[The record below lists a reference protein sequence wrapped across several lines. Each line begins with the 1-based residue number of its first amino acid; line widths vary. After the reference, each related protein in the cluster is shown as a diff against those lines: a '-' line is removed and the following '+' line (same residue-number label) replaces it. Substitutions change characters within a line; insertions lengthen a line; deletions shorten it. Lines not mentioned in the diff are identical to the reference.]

1 MYSFVKKFLKLLKTK
16 IDNFLLIEDAESLF
30 YKKKLDFRNPVSIN
44 LMSFSKL
51 NPNVVFYVIKRS
63 PGAGLFSNLIYV
75 LNHLNIADKNRFI
88 PIVDM
93 KNFTTIYNEK
103 NKIDGNYN
111 AWEYY
116 FENVSKYSLEEVY
129 KSQNV
134 IITKDKFYKYFSH
147 DISNKKFRKIG
158 DRYFKIKKKFNKIS
172 DNYFK
177 KNLNEKTLAI
187 HYRGTSYK
195 TSANH
200 PFPATI
206 NNTIEY
212 CKFLLKKYGYKKIF
226 LCTEDLKLFYEM
238 KKNFKSNLYS
248 LNSYRSFKDD
258 AFKIFSIE

>member
-16 IDNFLLIEDAESLF
+16 IDNFFLIKDAESLF

-63 PGAGLFSNLIYV
+63 LGAGLFSNLIYV

-134 IITKDKFYKYFSH
+134 VITKDKFFKNFSH
-147 DISNKKFRKIG
+147 VISSKKFRKIG

-212 CKFLLKKYGYKKIF
+212 CKFLLRKYGYKKF
-226 LCTEDLKLFYEM
+226 FYVLK
-238 KKNFKSNLYS
+238 
-248 LNSYRSFKDD
+248 
-258 AFKIFSIE
+258 I